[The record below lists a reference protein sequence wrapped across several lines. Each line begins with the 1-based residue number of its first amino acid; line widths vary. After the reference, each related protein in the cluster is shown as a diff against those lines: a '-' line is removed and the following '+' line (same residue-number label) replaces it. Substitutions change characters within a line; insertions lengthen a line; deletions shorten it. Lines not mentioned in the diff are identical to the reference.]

1 MRIAAIDQGT
11 TSTRVLLLRADG
23 GLDPLLSLPH
33 AQTYPA
39 PGHVEQD
46 GEELLAN
53 VRRCLDAAG
62 ADVVG
67 LANQGESCLA
77 WDARDGRPVSP
88 VISWQDDR
96 TADVTAGLERD
107 GAGPLVMARAG
118 LPLDPYFSASKLG
131 WILRHVPA
139 AATLAAQGRLR
150 LGTTDAFF
158 RDRLTGRCETDIA
171 TASRTSLMNLDT
183 GAWDPDL
190 CALFGVPM
198 ACLPR
203 IGPTSGELGPLPGGA
218 LLAASIVDQQA
229 ALYGHGCRRPGAAK
243 VTFGTGAFVQ
253 CLTGALVRPAR
264 PGPLPTVA
272 WQKAGEPVTHA
283 LDGGV
288 YAAASAVN
296 WARGLGLFDDHETI
310 SAFAAPPAIDRGLI
324 FVPALAGLGCPHWQR
339 AVRGAWLGLGLDHG
353 KADLM
358 QALLEGVALRTAEVL
373 DAMRAVHA
381 LDGAVSVDGGLARN
395 AYFVDFLSEV
405 AGQDL
410 HLPAETEQTAMGLA
424 LMAAEACGLEPLP
437 PGAGRLIR
445 VGQRRNRDRLDR
457 FAAARQALSDMAAA
471 QDNGRVPPSS

>member
-11 TSTRVLLLRADG
+11 TSTRALVLRGDG
-23 GLDPLLSLPH
+23 SLEPVLSLPH
-33 AQTYPA
+33 GQNLPA
-39 PGHVEQD
+39 SGHVEQD

-53 VRRCLDAAG
+53 ILRCLDAA
-62 ADVVG
+62 APDVVG

-96 TADVTAGLERD
+96 TKGVTSGLERD

-131 WILRHVPA
+131 WILRHVPEA
-139 AATLAAQGRLR
+139 ARLAAEGHLR

-158 RDRLTGRCETDIA
+158 RDRLTGRFETDIA
-171 TASRTSLMNLDT
+171 TASRTSLMNLET
-183 GAWDPDL
+183 GGWDPDL
-190 CALFGVPM
+190 CALFGVPL

-203 IGPTSGELGPLPGGA
+203 IGPTSGELGHLPGGA
-218 LLAASIVDQQA
+218 RLAASIVDQQA
-229 ALYGHGCRRPGAAK
+229 ALYGHGCRNPGAAK

-253 CLTGALVRPAR
+253 CLTGALVRPDL

-272 WQKAGEPVTHA
+272 WQRAGEPVTYA

-296 WARGLGLFDDHETI
+296 WARGLGLFEDYAAI
-310 SAFAAPPAIDRGLI
+310 SAFSAPPAVDRGLI

-339 AVRGAWLGLGLDHG
+339 AARGAWLGLGLDHG

-373 DAMRAVHA
+373 DAMRALHA
-381 LDGAVSVDGGLARN
+381 LEGPVSVDGGLARN
-395 AYFVDFLSEV
+395 TYFVDFLSEV

-410 HLPAETEQTAMGLA
+410 RLPVETEQTARGLA
-424 LMAAEACGLEPLP
+424 LMAADACGRPVP
-437 PGAGRLIR
+437 DANPGRLVR
-445 VGQRRNRDRLDR
+445 AVEGRQAVRQAR
-457 FAAARQALSDMAAA
+457 FAAARQALAGLAGALGSGEA
-471 QDNGRVPPSS
+471 GSLT